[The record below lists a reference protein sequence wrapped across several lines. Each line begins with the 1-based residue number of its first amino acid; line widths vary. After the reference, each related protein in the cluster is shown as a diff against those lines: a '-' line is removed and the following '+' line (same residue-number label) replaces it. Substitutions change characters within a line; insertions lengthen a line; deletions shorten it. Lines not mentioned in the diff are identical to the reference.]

1 MNSYTTTYY
10 FLGTDGNVD
19 YYLAEPK
26 SNKTTITNYCEL
38 NVLEHGK
45 IDDEDDDRL
54 IASMYH
60 FGDDNIMSLEDFLFL
75 KNDSLSSNDRVKIFN
90 MCKTINLIIQDNK
103 EIMNTNIVK
112 IVFDQW
118 KYIEEIFAKSNNCK
132 KEII

>member
-1 MNSYTTTYY
+1 MNLYTTTYY
-10 FLGTDGNVD
+10 FLGTDEKVD

-26 SNKTTITNYCEL
+26 NNKTTITNYCEL

-118 KYIEEIFAKSNNCK
+118 KYIEEIFAKSNNDK
-132 KEII
+132 KEM